1 MHLRRTFLHPD
12 VQAQGCTRI
21 EVSLYACRGDL
32 SADTAKEVVAEALAL
47 VSPSDLPEE
56 QGLFVAQP
64 PAKQWVN
71 LAVCLCHRD
80 LLLEEVPVGRRFHV
94 RRGLSILTGRNQ
106 EEKSVGR
113 VTEGRRGIAPAEVF
127 AGWQVERLLG
137 VLWIWGWGLQER
149 RLPSSSLLGLQLRL
163 VLLLFF
169 GQSLEGGQALGV
181 WGGNEP
187 YRVPR
192 DLAASL
198 DWNTWPDL
206 SRSPAPRACQH
217 QWEEARRLSSYICPC
232 PTLRRWPTHRV
243 PFRAPALPTYHKQL
257 LGNCRNLLLF
267 CNSATQL
274 SVPLLRGNVCI
285 RGRAICDHWV
295 CPPLCLIGC
304 AGCLRSRRAATFLH
318 ICISPISG
326 HQLGKALHLFG
337 SSALSRVVAVLPLVE
352 PKHVAASI
360 RQAADMLET
369 LFAVPGQELRDCA
382 ALCNFGHLLEVEG
395 RDLYAN
401 RMALVGPPNPRNQGR
416 GQQEDSGV
424 GTVWMQLC
432 RWFASCQDCAC
443 IGVLGI
449 ASERSQLL
457 VGSQNVHPED
467 GSAAAHST
475 ALFQVSSLSTFALVG
490 RTQTPETRPVVMCV
504 YQAMNIDPCSR
515 SARTRHQ

>member
-1 MHLRRTFLHPD
+1 MHADVPMILANTSSVGDHVCTSVHTSKAGYTVRTKLYNKVVSNLEAGEVREPIGVHLSERASAPHILASRCTGPGLHSHRSFSVRLPGGSLGGHGQRGGSRGLGPGLPLGSAGGTRPVCGPAASQAVGEPGRVPLSPGPPPRGSARRSAFPRPSRALHPH
-12 VQAQGCTRI
+12 R
-21 EVSLYACRGDL
+21 
-32 SADTAKEVVAEALAL
+32 
-47 VSPSDLPEE
+47 PEP
-56 QGLFVAQP
+56 G
-64 PAKQWVN
+64 
-71 LAVCLCHRD
+71 
-80 LLLEEVPVGRRFHV
+80 
-94 RRGLSILTGRNQ
+94 
-106 EEKSVGR
+106 EKSVGR

-137 VLWIWGWGLQER
+137 VLWIWGWGPPGEEIALELVARPPAAPGAPALFRPEPGGVAR
-149 RLPSSSLLGLQLRL
+149 R
-163 VLLLFF
+163 
-169 GQSLEGGQALGV
+169 LGV

-416 GQQEDSGV
+416 G
-424 GTVWMQLC
+424 
-432 RWFASCQDCAC
+432 
-443 IGVLGI
+443 
-449 ASERSQLL
+449 
-457 VGSQNVHPED
+457 
-467 GSAAAHST
+467 AAGG
-475 ALFQVSSLSTFALVG
+475 FRG
-490 RTQTPETRPVVMCV
+490 RDRLDAIV
-504 YQAMNIDPCSR
+504 
-515 SARTRHQ
+515 